1 MMEKG
6 PYDYLEQNLKHKIM
20 AYNGVVHEG
29 EFYANDKEGKYL
41 EKLRLMEVES
51 ESRLA
56 KSRIEGQEKI
66 NKKIVDVNVKNE
78 ESSINKNPD
87 KYIS

>member
-1 MMEKG
+1 
-6 PYDYLEQNLKHKIM
+6 M
-20 AYNGVVHEG
+20 AYNGIVHEG

-56 KSRIEGQEKI
+56 KARIEG
-66 NKKIVDVNVKNE
+66 KKK
-78 ESSINKNPD
+78 STTKL
-87 KYIS
+87 

>member
-1 MMEKG
+1 MEKG
-6 PYDYLEQNLKHKIM
+6 PYDYLEQNLKHKVM
-20 AYNGVVHEG
+20 AYNGVVYEG

-56 KSRIEGQEKI
+56 KTRIDGQEKV
-66 NKKIVDVNVKNE
+66 NSQIVDLNVKNE
-78 ESSINKNPD
+78 EANIKKNPD
-87 KYIS
+87 NYVS

>member
-1 MMEKG
+1 
-6 PYDYLEQNLKHKIM
+6 M
-20 AYNGVVHEG
+20 AYNGIVHEG

-56 KSRIEGQEKI
+56 KARIEGQEKV
-66 NKKIVDVNVKNE
+66 NNQIVDLSVQNE
-78 ESSINKNPD
+78 EENIKKNPEN
-87 KYIS
+87 YI

>member
-6 PYDYLEQNLKHKIM
+6 PYDYLEQNLKHKVM
-20 AYNGVVHEG
+20 AYNGVVYEG

-56 KSRIEGQEKI
+56 KTRIDGQEKV
-66 NKKIVDVNVKNE
+66 NNQIVDLNVKNE
-78 ESSINKNPD
+78 ETNIKKNPD
-87 KYIS
+87 NYVS